1 MRFVLIALL
10 AACNDDLNLPNGGGP
25 AADRIDTILA
35 LDADA
40 AAGEAVVDEHCV
52 VCHDK
57 AGATDAVGPAL
68 SPYVS
73 ANTDEAIL
81 TIVLDG
87 VGAMP
92 AQNVDDQ
99 QAADLLAWLRA
110 EFSGGGAIDG
120 AALFDRRC
128 AVCHP
133 ADGGPGVGPGMSGV
147 VPNRTVEQLVT
158 TITNG
163 VPPTMTAFEGVLSE
177 DEIAALA
184 AWLKETWP

>member
-35 LDADA
+35 LEGDATP
-40 AAGEAVVDEHCV
+40 GEAVVDEHCV

-57 AGATDAVGPAL
+57 TGATDAVGPAL
-68 SPYVS
+68 APYVS

-81 TIVLDG
+81 TVILDG

-99 QAADLLAWLRA
+99 EAADLLAWLRA
-110 EFSGGGAIDG
+110 EFSSGAIDG

-128 AVCHP
+128 LVCHP
-133 ADGGPGVGPGMSGV
+133 SDGGPGVGPGMSGV
-147 VPNRTVEQLVT
+147 VPNRTVEQLVA

-177 DEIAALA
+177 EEIAALA